1 MSSPRTFLWAMI
13 MQGGCNSKA
22 GKHSFTGLNAAE
34 PKLIICNDI
43 ANEWKES
50 LLFYFPSAA
59 ISYAK
64 VR

>member
-1 MSSPRTFLWAMI
+1 MI

-50 LLFYFPSAA
+50 LLF
-59 ISYAK
+59 ISRVQLYHMQ
-64 VR
+64 R